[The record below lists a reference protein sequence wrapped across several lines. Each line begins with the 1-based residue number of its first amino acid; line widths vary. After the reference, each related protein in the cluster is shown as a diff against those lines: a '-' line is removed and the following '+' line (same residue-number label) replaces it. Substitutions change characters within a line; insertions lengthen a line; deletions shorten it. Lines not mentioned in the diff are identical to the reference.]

1 MKGIQAQHLARMANQ
16 IAHNMAAWGD
26 ESEVARRTG
35 EHLAKFWTPAMREQ
49 LLALEHSGA
58 AELHPAVTLALGE
71 LAAVDR

>member
-1 MKGIQAQHLARMANQ
+1 MTGKQAEHLARMANQ

-49 LLALEHSGA
+49 LLALAQSGA

-71 LAAVDR
+71 LAVGNR

>member
-1 MKGIQAQHLARMANQ
+1 MTGKQAQHLARMANQ

-49 LLALEHSGA
+49 LLALAHSGS
-58 AELHPAVTLALGE
+58 AEMHPAVILALGE
-71 LAAVDR
+71 LAAGDR